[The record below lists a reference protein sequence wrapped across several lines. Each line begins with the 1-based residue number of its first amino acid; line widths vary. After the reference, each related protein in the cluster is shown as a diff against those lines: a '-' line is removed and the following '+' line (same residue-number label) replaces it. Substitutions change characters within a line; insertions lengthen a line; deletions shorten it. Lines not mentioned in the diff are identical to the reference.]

1 MAVVDVAGHTLL
13 AAAYSDVS
21 LRLWD
26 LGRQACLLHSSLL
39 PSAAQQGLALPT
51 HTAFAPPPADEP
63 GRPGKLV
70 VQLDEPGQAAGASRF
85 YAYEL
90 YGSAGAG
97 ASLTGL
103 DMQQVKLLFWL
114 PQKQYMLSLACLAY
128 HLCDGHL
135 NICQLAPL
143 YKMYPGIGVL
153 AFRKIGTV
161 LRETLPRKP
170 QPTDSY
176 S

>member
-1 MAVVDVAGHTLL
+1 MPSRPFFCQNSKVILNPGLRRASTAAVRCMAVVDVAGHTLL
-13 AAAYSDVS
+13 AAAYSDAS

-39 PSAAQQGLALPT
+39 PSAAQEGPALPT

-70 VQLDEPGQAAGASRF
+70 VQLDEPDQAAGASRF

-103 DMQQVKLLFWL
+103 DMQQVNV
-114 PQKQYMLSLACLAY
+114 SLGCTRTVHAVSACLAY
-128 HLCDGHL
+128 HL
-135 NICQLAPL
+135 
-143 YKMYPGIGVL
+143 VL
-153 AFRKIGTV
+153 IN
-161 LRETLPRKP
+161 
-170 QPTDSY
+170 
-176 S
+176 

>member
-13 AAAYSDVS
+13 AAAYSDAS

-39 PSAAQQGLALPT
+39 PSAAQEGPALPT
-51 HTAFAPPPADEP
+51 HTAFAPSPADEP

-70 VQLDEPGQAAGASRF
+70 VQLDEPDQAAGASRF

-90 YGSAGAG
+90 YGSEGAG

-103 DMQQVKLLFWL
+103 DMQQVNFEFGCPKDSACCLC
-114 PQKQYMLSLACLAY
+114 MSCLSLVSI
-128 HLCDGHL
+128 
-135 NICQLAPL
+135 N
-143 YKMYPGIGVL
+143 
-153 AFRKIGTV
+153 
-161 LRETLPRKP
+161 
-170 QPTDSY
+170 
-176 S
+176 